1 MNATE
6 NRLREALSAAA
17 ATAADVRPLTAPAR
31 RRSRAPLRIGAVVLA
46 VAVTAFGA
54 VRLTV
59 PSPVLRGE
67 TIVAMSMSGVEPSGM
82 AGVSVF
88 LCKKSDPFPH
98 CKDREISTEDRE
110 NLLRMLEGRPEAEAV
125 TFESRQQAWEKFQR
139 EYQDNPELLKAIT
152 PRDMPE
158 SFRVRIRP
166 DADSM
171 AVAQAAGELPG
182 VSNAIDT
189 ACLYEQR
196 ASLMSIIMSKLPWA
210 EDRKQCSYPEHPE
223 LTGSG

>member
-1 MNATE
+1 MTATE

-17 ATAADVRPLTAPAR
+17 VTAVDVRPLTTPAR
-31 RRSRAPLRIGAVVLA
+31 RRSRTPLRIGAVVLA

-54 VRLTV
+54 VRLSV
-59 PSPVLRGE
+59 PSSVPRGE
-67 TIVAMSMSGVEPSGM
+67 TIIAMSMSGVEPSGM

-110 NLLRMLEGRPEAEAV
+110 NLLRMLEGRPEVEAV
-125 TFESRQQAWEKFQR
+125 TFESRQQAWENFQR
-139 EYQDNPELLKAIT
+139 EYQDNPELLKAII

-166 DADSM
+166 DDDSM

-189 ACLYEQR
+189 ACLYER

-210 EDRKQCSYPEHPE
+210 EDRKQCSYPGHPE
-223 LTGSG
+223 VTGSG